1 MVATVAAAAV
11 STTAILTVTC
21 EIFHG
26 RVLGRIRSH
35 FATAARCVRTWKVSE
50 AQVVVSLRTT
60 IEVTGF
66 VKGTETEW
74 FDQEIS

>member
-50 AQVVVSLRTT
+50 AQAVVSRRTT
-60 IEVTGF
+60 IEVTES
-66 VKGTETEW
+66 VRGTETEW
-74 FDQEIS
+74 FDQGIS